1 MIKNWY
7 RGSLIAVVTI
17 LLMVTQLGG
26 SSASASSTP
35 FGPERFS
42 TDHATYTISAQ
53 SPYYRRIWQEAIKAW
68 NETGAFHFQKAD
80 SASAAQ
86 VTLKV
91 ASKHEAAS
99 AAQVT
104 LKVASKHEAAALGE
118 DVGLTEY
125 TAKNSYLQRAT
136 ATLNPTLLHEYN
148 YSRANQLAVAEH
160 ELGHVMGLAHNPDK
174 QSVMYY
180 RNRKVGI
187 QPVDIQGVKL
197 RYQTPAGQASN

>member
-42 TDHATYTISAQ
+42 TDHATYTISVQ

-68 NETGAFHFQKAD
+68 NEKGAFHFQKAD

-91 ASKHEAAS
+91 ASKHEA
-99 AAQVT
+99 T
-104 LKVASKHEAAALGE
+104 ALGE

>member
-68 NETGAFHFQKAD
+68 NETGAFHFRKAD
-80 SASAAQ
+80 S
-86 VTLKV
+86 
-91 ASKHEAAS
+91 AS

-148 YSRANQLAVAEH
+148 YSRANQLAVAGH

>member
-91 ASKHEAAS
+91 ASKHEAA
-99 AAQVT
+99 
-104 LKVASKHEAAALGE
+104 AL
-118 DVGLTEY
+118 
-125 TAKNSYLQRAT
+125 
-136 ATLNPTLLHEYN
+136 
-148 YSRANQLAVAEH
+148 
-160 ELGHVMGLAHNPDK
+160 
-174 QSVMYY
+174 
-180 RNRKVGI
+180 
-187 QPVDIQGVKL
+187 
-197 RYQTPAGQASN
+197 